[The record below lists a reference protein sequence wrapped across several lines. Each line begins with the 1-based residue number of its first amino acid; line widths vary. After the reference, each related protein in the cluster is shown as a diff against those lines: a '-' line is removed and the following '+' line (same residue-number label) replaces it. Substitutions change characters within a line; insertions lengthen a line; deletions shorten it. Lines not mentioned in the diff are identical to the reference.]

1 MLVNQKYQT
10 RRHTNMFYKD
20 LGYEYI
26 QQGLDRNAN
35 GEKIMHHFYDV
46 PIYNIDIIENNYFT
60 TILNKQI
67 DDEIY
72 AVSFDYSGEILL
84 KMLESIP
91 KTQQKQILSNIERA
105 KVGNR
110 KVDLVFPIVIHCIQA
125 HIGEIYRNI
134 NEIYAPF
141 IIKEIN
147 AKSEK
152 E

>member
-1 MLVNQKYQT
+1 
-10 RRHTNMFYKD
+10 MFYKD

-46 PIYNIDIIENNYFT
+46 PIYNIDIIKNNYFT

-91 KTQQKQILSNIERA
+91 KTQQKQILSDIERV

>member
-1 MLVNQKYQT
+1 
-10 RRHTNMFYKD
+10 MFYKD

-91 KTQQKQILSNIERA
+91 KTQQKQILSDIERA

-110 KVDLVFPIVIHCIQA
+110 KVDLVFPIVIHCIQV

>member
-1 MLVNQKYQT
+1 
-10 RRHTNMFYKD
+10 MFYKD

-46 PIYNIDIIENNYFT
+46 PIYNIDIIEDNYFT

-67 DDEIY
+67 DNEIY

-91 KTQQKQILSNIERA
+91 KTQQKQILSSIERA

-110 KVDLVFPIVIHCIQA
+110 KVDLMFPIVIHCIQA

>member
-91 KTQQKQILSNIERA
+91 KTQQKQILSDIERA

>member
-10 RRHTNMFYKD
+10 RRRTNMFYKD

-91 KTQQKQILSNIERA
+91 KTQQKQILSDIERA

>member
-1 MLVNQKYQT
+1 
-10 RRHTNMFYKD
+10 MFYKD

-84 KMLESIP
+84 KMLES
-91 KTQQKQILSNIERA
+91 
-105 KVGNR
+105 KVGSR

>member
-1 MLVNQKYQT
+1 
-10 RRHTNMFYKD
+10 MFYKD

-46 PIYNIDIIENNYFT
+46 PIYNIDIIEDNYFT

-67 DDEIY
+67 DNEIY

-91 KTQQKQILSNIERA
+91 KTQQKTNFKQH
-105 KVGNR
+105 R
-110 KVDLVFPIVIHCIQA
+110 K
-125 HIGEIYRNI
+125 G
-134 NEIYAPF
+134 
-141 IIKEIN
+141 KGG
-147 AKSEK
+147 
-152 E
+152 

>member
-1 MLVNQKYQT
+1 
-10 RRHTNMFYKD
+10 MFYKD

-72 AVSFDYSGEILL
+72 AVSFDCSGEILL

-91 KTQQKQILSNIERA
+91 KTQQKQILSDIERA